1 MRARLVIA
9 IAALIPPLMAQTAP
23 KQQKRE
29 SQDNRVAQAIA
40 FEKAKDAADARQARI
55 EAKHPTVFY
64 KNSDDQNA
72 NREFPSQKIPDSGQ
86 AQPQE
91 RPPHE

>member
-9 IAALIPPLMAQTAP
+9 IAALALPLVAATKDQ
-23 KQQKRE
+23 KQK
-29 SQDNRVAQAIA
+29 SQDEGVAQAIA

-55 EAKHPTVFY
+55 EGKHPTVFY

-72 NREFPSQKIPDSGQ
+72 NREVPPQKIPDSGET
-86 AQPQE
+86 QPQE
-91 RPPHE
+91 RQD